1 MDKKNFLNTAIGA
14 SLIAAAIGLFLFD
27 SHRKQQEA
35 EQYARE
41 HPTPAV
47 AETAPATS
55 PAGTAVA
62 RATAKAAAAVAS
74 TPAAPEQIL
83 TLTNGTLKVD
93 FTTHGAGIK
102 TVALLGHAAEL
113 GKDAK
118 TAPVLFN
125 EFGKIP
131 ALALSFPDAATGK
144 PAAWLPS
151 FTVKEKTDTHLVL
164 VAAPRADGLVVTREF
179 TLADAKAK
187 EPHLLQTKTTFTRVG
202 AASAAPVFTALNLG
216 TLPPTEADAGHR
228 FLNVSAYDGD
238 NYEVIGTDK
247 FKDSKGFLGIGAH
260 TAVPDVALVK
270 KEKPFSWFATSNQ
283 FFAGITIL
291 DEKSR
296 VFSTGMIATPV
307 ALPNALYPA
316 DTDGKAALTVTAEA
330 GLDLGVIAPG
340 ESKTV
345 SAGYFVGPKEYKRLS
360 ELGDHEDEVVQFIK
374 LFGFISVNWLCK
386 FLMTGLSL
394 IHAALLFVMP
404 SNAWNW
410 GIAIVLLTVLVK
422 AATWPLTG
430 FQLKAAENM
439 KKLQGPMKELKEKY
453 KDNPQKLQQETMKLY
468 REHRINPVAG
478 CFPVLIQIPIFTGL
492 YTAFQTTA
500 ELRHQPFLWF
510 HDLSIPDVVPGIPH
524 LHILPILMGV
534 MMLWNMRMTP
544 MAAGTDPNQKTIM
557 YVMMGL
563 FPIMCYT
570 MPAGLTTYYTV
581 NNSLTVLQSW
591 LLKRKRAALAAA
603 EAPGTVEIIPPVK
616 NKSGKAKK
624 A

>member
-14 SLIAAAIGLFLFD
+14 SLIAAAIGLFLYGA
-27 SHRKQQEA
+27 HQKQQEA

-41 HPTPAV
+41 HPTPVV

-55 PAGTAVA
+55 PAGAVA
-62 RATAKAAAAVAS
+62 KTAADKAGVAAIE
-74 TPAAPEQIL
+74 TPVAPERIL
-83 TLTNGTLKVD
+83 TLANGTLKVD
-93 FTTHGAGIK
+93 FTTHGGGIK
-102 TVALLGHAAEL
+102 TIALLGHAAEL

-125 EFGKIP
+125 EFGKVP
-131 ALALSFPDAATGK
+131 ALALSFPDAVTGK
-144 PAAWLPS
+144 PVAWLPS

-164 VAAPRADGLVVTREF
+164 VATRADGLVVTREF
-179 TLADAKAK
+179 TLPGDKDK
-187 EPHLLQTKTTFTRVG
+187 EPHLLQTKTTFARTGGV
-202 AASAAPVFTALNLG
+202 AAPVVTALNLG

-238 NYEVIGTDK
+238 HYEVIGTDK
-247 FKDSKGFLGIGAH
+247 FKDSKGFLGMGAH
-260 TAVPDVALVK
+260 QALPDVALVK
-270 KEKPFSWFATSNQ
+270 KDKPFAWFATSNQ
-283 FFAGITIL
+283 FFAGIAIL
-291 DEKSR
+291 DEASR
-296 VFSTGMIATPV
+296 PYSTGMIATPV

-316 DTDGKAALTVTAEA
+316 DTDGKPALTVTAEA
-330 GLDLGVIAPG
+330 GLDLGLIAPG

-345 SAGYFVGPKEYKRLS
+345 SAGYFVGPKEYKRLAD
-360 ELGDHEDEVVQFIK
+360 LGDHEDEVVQFIK

-394 IHAALLFVMP
+394 IHSALFFIMP
-404 SNAWNW
+404 SNGWNW

-439 KKLQGPMKELKEKY
+439 KKLQGPMKALKEKY
-453 KDNPQKLQQETMKLY
+453 KDNPQKIQQETMKLY
-468 REHRINPVAG
+468 KEHRINPAAG
-478 CFPVLIQIPIFTGL
+478 CLPVLIQIPIFTGL

-510 HDLSIPDVVPGIPH
+510 HDLSIPDVVPGVPH

-563 FPIMCYT
+563 FPVMCYS

-581 NNSLTVLQSW
+581 NNSLTVFQSW
-591 LLKRKRAALAAA
+591 RLKRMRLAREAA
-603 EAPGTVEIIPPVK
+603 EAPGTVEIIPPA
-616 NKSGKAKK
+616 KAKNGKGKK